1 MLIIQNS
8 CVLLWNIR
16 FKVKIVEEYA
26 LCACTHA
33 MVGIRYHGLMAHK
46 RSDTLANI
54 SSDFPTAANSNISAG
69 FVNARELERVRRL
82 LTQFQWHFCRWN
94 LYLDFNM
101 QGVFP
106 FICAAAPNLKPF
118 IAMHSFMMIIRPP
131 LPPHS
136 ALTTEMLIPLH
147 FQSFLLII
155 ISQPKTIS
163 FSFAGAE
170 S

>member
-1 MLIIQNS
+1 MFYFGTYVLKFKLWKNMHYVRAPMPWSVSGIMAWWHTREVTRLQISAQISPLLI
-8 CVLLWNIR
+8 
-16 FKVKIVEEYA
+16 
-26 LCACTHA
+26 
-33 MVGIRYHGLMAHK
+33 
-46 RSDTLANI
+46 
-54 SSDFPTAANSNISAG
+54 AANSNISAG